1 MTAPLD
7 KKYRSAKEKRP
18 VLGFIQTVKSNYRL
32 ERILMKWT
40 DVHERDELGH
50 TALYWAIYH
59 NNMYNIRVLLDF
71 GCTLDVSTSLKA
83 PFWAIDC
90 GHLDIVQYFLDKGID
105 LDIEHEGKTL
115 LEYAKSVKSETIINY
130 LRKLESGIS
139 VIK

>member
-7 KKYRSAKEKRP
+7 KRYRSAREKRP
-18 VLGFIQTVKSNYRL
+18 VLGFMQTVKSNYRL
-32 ERILMKWT
+32 ERMLMKWT

-59 NNMYNIRVLLDF
+59 NNMYNICVLLDF
-71 GCTLDVSTSLKA
+71 GCTLDVGTSHKA

-105 LDIEHEGKTL
+105 IDIEHEGKTL
-115 LEYAKSVKSETIINY
+115 LEYAKSVKSETITTY
-130 LRKLESGIS
+130 LQEQRNGIS
-139 VIK
+139 AKK